1 MWAKIVQNTPEII
14 STLAEK
20 KYDGV
25 YCSVMKHVFKIM
37 TGLCHGLCQTFV
49 CYIWHFSICLL
60 VATAFRC
67 HLILFLCLT
76 LLHVFQPDWTG
87 CAPVLFGL
95 FMYMFVCWGLS
106 DWHCLRFTALWL
118 CLFAGAAEVTF
129 GLQSWSQ
136 SAPDW
141 PQDIVIT
148 LWPYCTPP
156 HTHTHLP
163 TKTAAPS
170 THHFPCHLTW
180 LLLLLTAPHFV
191 SCTSH
196 TLHLMPHSSSTV
208 GQYQIFCTLND
219 FHLYFIWSFSS

>member
-76 LLHVFQPDWTG
+76 LLHVFQLDWTG

-156 HTHTHLP
+156 PHTHTCPQKLLP
-163 TKTAAPS
+163 PQPT
-170 THHFPCHLTW
+170 
-180 LLLLLTAPHFV
+180 
-191 SCTSH
+191 TSH
-196 TLHLMPHSSSTV
+196 AIWPGCCCCSLLHILWAARPTLSTSCL
-208 GQYQIFCTLND
+208 IHPAPLDNIK
-219 FHLYFIWSFSS
+219 YFVL